1 MYEIREMTGMVID
14 TLSIA
19 YFLEVARCLNFT
31 KAANALYV
39 SQPAISRKVAALEK
53 ELGCPL
59 IDRTSKSVVLTP
71 AGKEF
76 QKYFTKMM
84 SELDDMVIKV
94 RGMSQEKAGKVSLGV
109 FQEWDF
115 SEQFRPVLMKFR
127 EEYRQ
132 IQLNIDTNLEKNL
145 FRGLKQGQYD
155 VIFGMRAQI
164 DSAVRQG
171 HLHNVKIYD
180 LVSVQKL
187 LLYSRYNVLAE
198 RENLTP
204 ADFKDQTLYTFRD
217 EEGPVGL
224 GSNMRLLEKRYGFKP
239 QYHLVSSLDAIF
251 VALSAGDG
259 YAIVDQMVRV
269 KRNPDFSYLE
279 LDDYNTVSLAIL
291 EENDS
296 NSSQEFVNYCLSYFQ
311 KDSKE

>member
-1 MYEIREMTGMVID
+1 MTGMVID

-115 SEQFRPVLMKFR
+115 
-127 EEYRQ
+127 
-132 IQLNIDTNLEKNL
+132 
-145 FRGLKQGQYD
+145 
-155 VIFGMRAQI
+155 
-164 DSAVRQG
+164 
-171 HLHNVKIYD
+171 
-180 LVSVQKL
+180 
-187 LLYSRYNVLAE
+187 
-198 RENLTP
+198 
-204 ADFKDQTLYTFRD
+204 
-217 EEGPVGL
+217 
-224 GSNMRLLEKRYGFKP
+224 
-239 QYHLVSSLDAIF
+239 
-251 VALSAGDG
+251 
-259 YAIVDQMVRV
+259 
-269 KRNPDFSYLE
+269 
-279 LDDYNTVSLAIL
+279 
-291 EENDS
+291 
-296 NSSQEFVNYCLSYFQ
+296 
-311 KDSKE
+311 